1 MDLDDLYLDF
11 VNDVRVR
18 PWDWICIENL
28 RDPDRRLSGHVVGI
42 DFSRFVKLSNIPN
55 DPSNYRSYVKLSDV
69 PNDYDVRYWRV
80 VEIAFHP
87 PFSPVFSSL
96 STGNPETLPP

>member
-1 MDLDDLYLDF
+1 MTSSWTSPTTCAS
-11 VNDVRVR
+11 VPGIGSASRTSAT
-18 PWDWICIENL
+18 
-28 RDPDRRLSGHVVGI
+28 PDRRLSGHVVGI

-55 DPSNYRSYVKLSDV
+55 DPSNYRRYVKLSDV

-80 VEIAFHP
+80 VEIVFHP